1 MDVHIP
7 TPLYSYTGSQ
17 RVVQAEGTTVGLV
30 LTDLDR
36 RYPGLRF
43 RVVNEQERIREHI
56 HIFVNRELARSL
68 DYPIA
73 PSDSIHIIMAISG
86 G

>member
-1 MDVHIP
+1 MQVHIP

-17 RVVQAEGTTVGLV
+17 RVVEAEGATVGLV
-30 LTDLDR
+30 LDDLDR
-36 RYPGLRF
+36 LYPGLRF
-43 RVVNEQERIREHI
+43 RVVNEQENIREHV

-68 DYPIA
+68 DHPIS
-73 PSDSIHIIMAISG
+73 PTDSMHIIMAISG